1 MSFDLEL
8 FHIQHRKS
16 YTNDLTNIHTFMI
29 TTRVLNSTGNTLLEH
44 TDMGSNIDSTSLK
57 PNY

>member
-1 MSFDLEL
+1 MT
-8 FHIQHRKS
+8 QQ
-16 YTNDLTNIHTFMI
+16 THTFII
-29 TTRVLNSTGNTLLEH
+29 TIDVLNSTDNTLLEH